1 MMRSIRTGWIRGMAA
16 MVLLVASPTTL
27 WASVGLVSAGIAPD
41 STPSPAPVPPH
52 TGLLPISPLR
62 QPALPA
68 GSVLCGVDSIFND
81 GFESASFTPVGQLG
95 GGMASP
101 GLAQDITGPLT
112 SIIIASPSGTT
123 GDATVDVTGSF
134 VGPVNTGVTVNGIA
148 GYVVNGH
155 FLVPNV
161 LLNPGANTLN
171 VEAATLPGATASAS
185 GSIMQSGAA
194 SLVSMQADRATGY
207 APSAISFHYTVGAL
221 PGNAT
226 VQSVSI
232 NFRGS
237 GADDYTGSLS
247 GAPSRYTYTQPGLY
261 TAHLT
266 VTDSNSQTY
275 TGYRA
280 VLIQDLAAQRGM
292 LCDVYGYVTDR
303 LAAQDAAS
311 AGNAFQAV
319 VRSDYVSFF
328 NQLAANM
335 PATAQQLGT
344 IIDGQLGTGFADLLL
359 VRDNPDQTRSGFPL
373 RLTQGADGVWRISE
387 M

>member
-1 MMRSIRTGWIRGMAA
+1 MHSIRCGWVTGTLSLA
-16 MVLLVASPTTL
+16 MLAISPSAL
-27 WASVGLVSAGIAPD
+27 WAGVGLSSYSVAPGPTPPAAPPIVS
-41 STPSPAPVPPH
+41 H
-52 TGLLPISPLR
+52 GLLPLSPPR
-62 QPALPA
+62 QTPIPA
-68 GSVLCGVDSIFND
+68 GSVLCGIDSIFTN
-81 GFESASFTPVGQLG
+81 GFETASFTPVGQLG

-112 SIIIASPSGTT
+112 SVTVISPSGTT
-123 GDATVDVTGSF
+123 GDPAVDVTGSF

-148 GYVVNGH
+148 GYVVSGH

-161 LLNPGANTLN
+161 RLNPGVNTLDI
-171 VEAATLPGATASAS
+171 EAVTLPGGTASAS
-185 GSIMQSGAA
+185 GSITQSGPA
-194 SLVSMQADRATGY
+194 SVVSMLADRATAY
-207 APSAISFHYTVGAL
+207 APAAVSFHYAVGSL

-226 VQSVSI
+226 VQSVLI

-237 GADDYTGSLS
+237 GANDYTGSLS

-303 LAAQDAAS
+303 LAAQDAAN
-311 AGNAFQAV
+311 AGNAYQTV

-344 IIDGQLGTGFADLLL
+344 IVDGQLGTGFADLLL